1 MSKIMVALIDI
12 ENEEGYLEYQ
22 NSVLPMFV
30 EMGIEVLAVDDTPK
44 AIEGNT
50 RDQRMVVIK
59 FEDEEA
65 FYNWYD
71 SPEYQKIKPGLS
83 PAVWLIHNK
92 FCNLELFG
100 FSYFNS
106 YFWLQ
111 MFVGTALVL
120 KYLNFSYFESLILST
135 GLNLSLLDMIRTG
148 NYGYIVGIVMVICLK
163 NLSESKNETLNII
176 LLSIVTFLKIQYILI
191 ISLFFI
197 LNKFLIVFFV

>member
-50 RDQRMVVIK
+50 RDQRLVVIK

-71 SPEYQKIKPGLS
+71 SPEYQKIKP
-83 PAVWLIHNK
+83 IR
-92 FCNLELFG
+92 LE
-100 FSYFNS
+100 NS
-106 YFWLQ
+106 RGE
-111 MFVGTALVL
+111 VH
-120 KYLNFSYFESLILST
+120 
-135 GLNLSLLDMIRTG
+135 LLDEQ
-148 NYGYIVGIVMVICLK
+148 NLK
-163 NLSESKNETLNII
+163 
-176 LLSIVTFLKIQYILI
+176 F
-191 ISLFFI
+191 
-197 LNKFLIVFFV
+197 